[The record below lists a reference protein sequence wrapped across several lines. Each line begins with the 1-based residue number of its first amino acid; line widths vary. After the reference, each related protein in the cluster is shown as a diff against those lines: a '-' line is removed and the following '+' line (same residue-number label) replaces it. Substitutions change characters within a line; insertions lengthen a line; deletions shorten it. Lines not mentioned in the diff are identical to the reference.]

1 MSIDIMDINEEFTD
15 PRFLE
20 TMVDSAIEKVIQMGL
35 GYFPKGLIKHSLRN
49 FQDGKTGTVDVE
61 AAVSWLT
68 ADGERYLANNLH
80 LYKDD

>member
-1 MSIDIMDINEEFTD
+1 
-15 PRFLE
+15 
-20 TMVDSAIEKVIQMGL
+20 MGL

-61 AAVSWLT
+61 AAISWLF